1 MFVDVAQLYS
11 RRASSAVL
19 SLVVNATV
27 DALGV
32 VLPRDRI
39 VDVQSRLLFFI
50 HVNSSVKCLFTHVM
64 IRFMQ
69 SPHPQNGGC
78 C

>member
-11 RRASSAVL
+11 RRVSSAVL

-32 VLPRDRI
+32 VLPRDQI
-39 VDVQSRLLFFI
+39 VRVQSRLLLFI
-50 HVNSSVKCLFTHVM
+50 VS
-64 IRFMQ
+64 
-69 SPHPQNGGC
+69 QNVYLRM
-78 C
+78 